1 MAVRRPRQWRHRR
14 ELRLANQFGRFVHVL
29 WRPDELPSS
38 ARCYWPNKTDWPTTS
53 EVRTFI
59 RETRKKPEVRLAVLT
74 GLRRYSEPGSS
85 QMLMAIGSVIVS
97 IVAVALTVS
106 GLNTQLHFIIVYA
119 GSAYILLALF
129 GIALAIQM
137 DERRKMANAWL
148 RALEDAL
155 P

>member
-1 MAVRRPRQWRHRR
+1 
-14 ELRLANQFGRFVHVL
+14 
-29 WRPDELPSS
+29 
-38 ARCYWPNKTDWPTTS
+38 
-53 EVRTFI
+53 
-59 RETRKKPEVRLAVLT
+59 
-74 GLRRYSEPGSS
+74 
-85 QMLMAIGSVIVS
+85 MLMAIGSVIIS
-97 IVAVALTVS
+97 IVAVALAVS

-129 GIALAIQM
+129 VIALAIQM